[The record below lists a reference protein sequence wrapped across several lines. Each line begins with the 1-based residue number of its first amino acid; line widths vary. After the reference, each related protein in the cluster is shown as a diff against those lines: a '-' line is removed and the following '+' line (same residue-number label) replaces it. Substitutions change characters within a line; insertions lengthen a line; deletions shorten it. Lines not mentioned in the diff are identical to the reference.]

1 MMTNYHNAEPCSG
14 TLFFDVNETLLDT
27 TSLNQTI
34 AQRLGDRPERAEAWF
49 TSVLHHSLVESVTD
63 SWHSFDDIAEAVLK
77 MTAARYGV
85 TLPADATPLA
95 DIIAAMPAHP
105 DINAGLTALQ
115 QQGFTLVALTNSSA
129 ALAEKQLSSTGL
141 APLFTRI
148 LSVEQVKVY
157 KPDLR
162 VYQWALEELGKP
174 VSECMMVAA
183 HGWDVGGAKRAGMKT
198 AFITRKG
205 QSPYPLAPAPD
216 FIVSDL
222 GALAEQLKP
231 LSQMQ

>member
-1 MMTNYHNAEPCSG
+1 MTTPHNPAPYSG

-27 TSLNQTI
+27 TELNRSV

-49 TSVLHHSLVESVTD
+49 TSLLHHSLVESVTG
-63 SWHSFDDIAEAVLK
+63 SWNSFGDIAEAVLE

-85 TLPADATPLA
+85 TLPKNATPIA
-95 DIIAAMPAHP
+95 EIIAAMPAHP
-105 DINAGLTALQ
+105 DVAAGLTALQ

-129 ALAEKQLSSTGL
+129 SLAEKQLSSAGL

-148 LSVEQVKVY
+148 LSVEQLQVY

-162 VYQWALEELGKP
+162 VYQWAMKELGKP
-174 VSECMMVAA
+174 ASECMMVAA

-198 AFITRKG
+198 AFVTRKG
-205 QSPYPLAPAPD
+205 QALYPLAPAPD
-216 FIVSDL
+216 LIVSDI
-222 GALAEQLKP
+222 GELAAKIKP
-231 LSQMQ
+231 LC

>member
-1 MMTNYHNAEPCSG
+1 MTNPLNPAPYSG

-27 TSLNQTI
+27 TELNRSV

-49 TSVLHHSLVESVTD
+49 TSLLHHSLVESVTGN
-63 SWHSFDDIAEAVLK
+63 WNTFGDIAEAVLE

-85 TLPADATPLA
+85 TLPKNATPIA
-95 DIIAAMPAHP
+95 EIIAAMPTHP
-105 DINAGLTALQ
+105 DVAAGLTALQ

-129 ALAEKQLSSTGL
+129 ALAEKQLSSAGL

-148 LSVEQVKVY
+148 LSVEQVQVY

-162 VYQWALEELGKP
+162 VYQWAMKEMGKP

-183 HGWDVGGAKRAGMKT
+183 HGWDVGGAKRADMKT

-205 QSPYPLAPAPD
+205 QALYPLAPAPD
-216 FIVSDL
+216 LIVSDIGEL
-222 GALAEQLKP
+222 TAKIKP
-231 LSQMQ
+231 LC

>member
-1 MMTNYHNAEPCSG
+1 MTTPHNPAPYSG

-27 TSLNQTI
+27 TELNRSV

-49 TSVLHHSLVESVTD
+49 TSLLHHSLVESVTG
-63 SWHSFDDIAEAVLK
+63 SWNSFGDIAEAVLE

-85 TLPADATPLA
+85 TLPKNATPIA
-95 DIIAAMPAHP
+95 EIIAAMPAHP
-105 DINAGLTALQ
+105 DVAAGLTALQ

-129 ALAEKQLSSTGL
+129 SLAEKQLSSAGL

-148 LSVEQVKVY
+148 LSVEQLQVY

-162 VYQWALEELGKP
+162 VYQWAMKELGKP

-198 AFITRKG
+198 AFVTRKG
-205 QSPYPLAPAPD
+205 QALYPLAPAPD
-216 FIVSDL
+216 LIVSDI
-222 GALAEQLKP
+222 GELAAKIKP
-231 LSQMQ
+231 LC

>member
-1 MMTNYHNAEPCSG
+1 MTTPHNPAPYSG

-27 TSLNQTI
+27 TELNRSV

-49 TSVLHHSLVESVTD
+49 TSLLHHSLVESVTGN
-63 SWHSFDDIAEAVLK
+63 WNSFGDIAEAVLE

-85 TLPADATPLA
+85 TLPKNATPIA
-95 DIIAAMPAHP
+95 EIIAAMPAHP
-105 DINAGLTALQ
+105 DVAAGLTALQ

-129 ALAEKQLSSTGL
+129 SLAEKQLSSAGL

-148 LSVEQVKVY
+148 LSVEQLQVY

-162 VYQWALEELGKP
+162 VYQWAMKELGKP

-198 AFITRKG
+198 AFVSRKG
-205 QSPYPLAPAPD
+205 QALYPLAPVPD
-216 FIVSDL
+216 LIVSDI
-222 GALAEQLKP
+222 GELAANIKP
-231 LSQMQ
+231 LC

>member
-1 MMTNYHNAEPCSG
+1 MTHLHNAEPCSG
-14 TLFFDVNETLLDT
+14 TLFFDVNETLLSST
-27 TSLNQTI
+27 ELNQAV
-34 AQRLGDRPERAEAWF
+34 AQRLGNRPERAEAWF
-49 TSVLHHSLVESVTD
+49 TSLLHHSLVESVTG
-63 SWHSFDDIAEAVLK
+63 SWHSFGDIAEAVLK

-105 DINAGLTALQ
+105 DVAAGLSALQ

-129 ALAEKQLSSTGL
+129 ALAEKQLSSAGL
-141 APLFTRI
+141 APLFSSI
-148 LSVEQVKVY
+148 LSVEQVQVY

-162 VYQWALEELGKP
+162 VYQWAMKEMGKP

-198 AFITRKG
+198 AFVSRQG
-205 QSPYPLAPAPD
+205 QALYPLAPAPD
-216 FIVSDL
+216 LIVSDIQ
-222 GALAEQLKP
+222 ALAAQLKP
-231 LSQMQ
+231 LG

>member
-1 MMTNYHNAEPCSG
+1 MTTPHNPAPYSG

-27 TSLNQTI
+27 TELNRSV

-49 TSVLHHSLVESVTD
+49 TSLLHHSLVESVTG
-63 SWHSFDDIAEAVLK
+63 SWNSFGDIAEAVLE

-85 TLPADATPLA
+85 TLPKNATPIA
-95 DIIAAMPAHP
+95 EIIAAMPAHP
-105 DINAGLTALQ
+105 DVAAGLTALQ

-129 ALAEKQLSSTGL
+129 SLAEKQLSSAGL

-148 LSVEQVKVY
+148 LSVEQLQVY

-162 VYQWALEELGKP
+162 VYQWAMKELGKP

-198 AFITRKG
+198 AFVTRKG
-205 QSPYPLAPAPD
+205 QALYPLAPAPD
-216 FIVSDL
+216 LMVSDI
-222 GALAEQLKP
+222 GALATKIKP
-231 LSQMQ
+231 LC

>member
-1 MMTNYHNAEPCSG
+1 MTNPRNPAPYSG

-27 TSLNQTI
+27 TELNRSV

-49 TSVLHHSLVESVTD
+49 TSLLHHSLVESVTG
-63 SWHSFDDIAEAVLK
+63 SWNSFGDIAEAVLE

-85 TLPADATPLA
+85 TLPKNATPLTE
-95 DIIAAMPAHP
+95 IIAAMPAHP
-105 DINAGLTALQ
+105 DVAAGLTALQ

-129 ALAEKQLSSTGL
+129 SLAEKQLSSAGL

-148 LSVEQVKVY
+148 LSVEQLQVY

-162 VYQWALEELGKP
+162 VYQWAMKELGKP

-198 AFITRKG
+198 AFVSGKG
-205 QSPYPLAPAPD
+205 QALYPLAPVPD
-216 FIVSDL
+216 LIVSDI
-222 GALAEQLKP
+222 GELAANIKP
-231 LSQMQ
+231 LC